1 MTIFFKVELVLQ
13 NIDMH
18 EQRLAAAGG
27 TPVCKLVDLRPGF
40 SLCIKRSDLVGFGF
54 LHIVSCNLYVQLPE
68 ERIRITEIAVKIDL
82 GKKQGEILK
91 VFPDNRLLPACDTPF
106 IEPHGVADNIL
117 IIFQQ

>member
-1 MTIFFKVELVLQ
+1 MTILCKVELVLQ

-18 EQRLAAAGG
+18 EQRLAAAGC

-40 SLCIKRSDLVGFGF
+40 SFCIKRSDLVGFCF
-54 LHIVSCNLYVQLPE
+54 LHIVSRNLKVQRPE
-68 ERIRITEIAVKIDL
+68 KRNRITEIPVKIDL

-91 VFPDNRLLPACDTPF
+91 ILPDNRLLPACDTPF